1 MMDGAGTAELI
12 LDQASRL
19 FEAQAQREVLARA
32 DAGEWP
38 RALWDAIDEAG
49 FPLAFVSEDAGGIGL
64 GAPEVLQVVRRAAF
78 HPVPLPLA
86 ETILAN
92 ALWAEVSGGAVSG
105 VLTIAPCNPTDRV
118 TLQRRGDRVALG
130 GQARRVPW
138 GAMAG
143 YLLVFARDADGLGW
157 LALVP
162 GGQASTARRNIANE
176 PRDTVRFDGVTLPAG
191 SAYPAPNRL
200 QADGVLALGAALRVQ
215 QMIGGMD
222 RAMEYA
228 LRYANERVQFG
239 RPISKFQAIQHMLAI
254 AAGQLAAATATADA
268 ILECFDGDPDRFAFW
283 VMVAKARAGEAAG
296 LVAAAAHQVHAA
308 MGFTQ
313 EHPLHYVTRRLWSW
327 REEFGAEAFWQQRL
341 GEAACRAGGEALWPM
356 LSAV

>member
-1 MMDGAGTAELI
+1 MDGMGNADLL

-19 FEAQAQREVLARA
+19 FGAHVERHVLARA
-32 DAGEWP
+32 DEGEWP
-38 RALWDAIDEAG
+38 QALWDVVNEAG
-49 FPLAFVSEDAGGIGL
+49 FPLGLVTEEAGGIGFS
-64 GAPEVLQVVRRAAF
+64 APEVLQVVRRAAF
-78 HPVPLPLA
+78 HAVPLPLA

-92 ALWAEVSGGAVSG
+92 ALWAEVSGSAVPG
-105 VLTIAPCNPTDRV
+105 VLTIAPCNPTDRL
-118 TLQRRGDRVALG
+118 TIQRQGNGFVLG

-138 GAMAG
+138 GAVAAH
-143 YLLVFARDADGLGW
+143 LLIFARDADGLGW

-162 GGQASTARRNIANE
+162 GGQSSTARRSVANE
-176 PRDTVRFDGVTLPAG
+176 PRDTIRFGGVTLSVGDAH
-191 SAYPAPNRL
+191 PAPDRL
-200 QADGVLALGAALRVQ
+200 QVDGLLPLGAALRVQ
-215 QMIGGMD
+215 QMVGAMD

-239 RPISKFQAIQHMLAI
+239 RPISKFQAVQHMLAV

-268 ILECFDGDPDRFAFW
+268 MVDYFGSDPDQFAFW
-283 VMVAKARAGEAAG
+283 VMIAKARVGEAAG
-296 LVAAAAHQVHAA
+296 LVASAAHQVHAA

-356 LSAV
+356 LSAS